1 MLHHCSLDMDVPAHG
16 GFSPTHQWLY
26 SICARLG
33 GVRGQPG
40 DIAEIHVVTTW
51 WHQKKLSEEE
61 LINTSCSPWCGNFS
75 AGFRMAV
82 VRWVVVKH

>member
-1 MLHHCSLDMDVPAHG
+1 MLHRCSLDMDAPAHG
-16 GFSPTHQWLY
+16 GFFPTHQWLY
-26 SICARLG
+26 STCARLG

-61 LINTSCSPWCGNFS
+61 LINTSCSPWFGNFS